1 VLDAAWVIARRD
13 FVATV
18 WSRTFLIFLL
28 APVLAIGFA
37 FLLGAVTGQAEAEA
51 QRPVV
56 ALIADDETVKALMAA
71 RTRLA
76 EGTSEEAMPIL
87 RPIAAEEEVQQQ
99 AERLLAD
106 RDESYAG
113 VFTGSLDRP
122 MLRAPQAGMARVG
135 NRVELLVDSA
145 RREQALQTGSYQAVT
160 LARAES
166 AQAGGGIRTMQ
177 RALARG
183 AQMAIFVLTLMLA
196 TLMVTNLV
204 EEKSNKVIEI
214 LAAAVPLDSVFLG
227 KLMGMLGISVVG
239 LLFWSFLGGVAIFFI
254 SDLITVPVEPAV
266 GWPFFL
272 LLLICY
278 FATSYMLLGSV
289 FLGVGGQ
296 ASNVREIQ
304 TLSMPLTF
312 AQIMNLVL
320 AGTVIGGVA
329 SYIGWAAI
337 LFPLSSPLAMM
348 AVAAESPLWWPHPIA
363 LIWQLLWVGVIIR
376 IAAGMFRRTVL
387 KSGGV
392 SLFGWKRK
400 AAVGNPKA

>member
-1 VLDAAWVIARRD
+1 MKRLFDAAWVIARRD

-51 QRPVV
+51 QRPIV
-56 ALIADDETVKALMAA
+56 AVIADGPTTEALQTA
-71 RTRLA
+71 RGRLA
-76 EGTSEEAMPIL
+76 QGISEEAIPML
-87 RPIAAEEEVQQQ
+87 RPIEAENDIGRQTD
-99 AERLLAD
+99 RLLAGTNA
-106 RDESYAG
+106 SYVG
-113 VFTGSLDRP
+113 VFTGTLDQP
-122 MLRAPQAGMARVG
+122 VLTASQASSERVG
-135 NRVELLVDSA
+135 NRIELIVETA
-145 RREQALQTGSYQAVT
+145 RREQALQGRNYEPVQ
-160 LARAES
+160 LARVES
-166 AQAGGGIRTMQ
+166 AQAGGDVRTMR

-239 LLFWSFLGGVAIFFI
+239 LLFWSVLGAVGIYFI
-254 SDLITVPVEPAV
+254 SDMITVPVEPAV

-272 LLLICY
+272 LLLIVY

-320 AGTVIGGVA
+320 AGTVIGGVDGW
-329 SYIGWAAI
+329 IGWAAI
-337 LFPLSSPLAMM
+337 VFPLSSPLAMM
-348 AVAAESPLWWPHPIA
+348 AVAAEASAWWPHLLAFVWQLFGVA
-363 LIWQLLWVGVIIR
+363 LIIR
-376 IAAGMFRRTVL
+376 FAAGMFRRTVL

-392 SLFGWKRK
+392 SLFRLRSK
-400 AAVGNPKA
+400 PS

>member
-1 VLDAAWVIARRD
+1 MRRLFDAAWVIAWRD

-51 QRPVV
+51 QRPIV
-56 ALIADDETVKALMAA
+56 AVIADGPTTEALQTA
-71 RTRLA
+71 RGRLA
-76 EGTSEEAMPIL
+76 QGISEEAIPML
-87 RPIAAEEEVQQQ
+87 RPIEAEHDIRRQTD
-99 AERLLAD
+99 RLLAETD
-106 RDESYAG
+106 ASYAG
-113 VFTGSLDRP
+113 VFTGTLDQP
-122 MLRAPQAGMARVG
+122 VLTAPQSSAERVG
-135 NRVELLVDSA
+135 NRIELVVDTA
-145 RREQALQTGSYQAVT
+145 RREQALEGGNYEPVQ
-160 LARAES
+160 LARVES
-166 AQAGGGIRTMQ
+166 AQVGGDVRTMR

-239 LLFWSFLGGVAIFFI
+239 LLFWSVLGAVGIYFI
-254 SDLITVPVEPAV
+254 SDMITVPVEPAV

-272 LLLICY
+272 LLLIVY

-320 AGTVIGGVA
+320 AGTVIGGVDGW
-329 SYIGWAAI
+329 IGWAAI
-337 LFPLSSPLAMM
+337 VFPLSSPLAMM
-348 AVAAESPLWWPHPIA
+348 AVAAESPAWWPHLLAFVWQLFWVA
-363 LIWQLLWVGVIIR
+363 LIIHF
-376 IAAGMFRRTVL
+376 AAGMFRRTVL

-392 SLFGWKRK
+392 SLFRLRSK
-400 AAVGNPKA
+400 PS